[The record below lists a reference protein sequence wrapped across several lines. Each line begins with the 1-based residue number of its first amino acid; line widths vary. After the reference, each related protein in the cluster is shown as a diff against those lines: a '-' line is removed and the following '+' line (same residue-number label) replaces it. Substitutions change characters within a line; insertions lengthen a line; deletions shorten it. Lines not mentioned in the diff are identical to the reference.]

1 MTLENMPKAVG
12 EYLAREEAAIK
23 SPQGANHSALIEE
36 VGKAYG
42 IDPDDLSNAVLER
55 TILGAN

>member
-1 MTLENMPKAVG
+1 MTLENMPKAVD
-12 EYLAREEAAIK
+12 EYLAREEAAMK
-23 SPQGANHSALIEE
+23 SPQGANHAALFEE

>member
-1 MTLENMPKAVG
+1 MTLENMPKAVD
-12 EYLAREEAAIK
+12 EYLAREEAAMK
-23 SPQGANHSALIEE
+23 SPQGANHAALFVE

-42 IDPDDLSNAVLER
+42 IDPDELSNAVLER